1 MDSEIMVEALP
12 LLGMCNLCL
21 NEGAVKSMLIG
32 HKHNGKSEVY
42 AEMLLKCFTVD
53 VSNTII
59 NTIQTYSQQSYRRSD
74 LSDLWHKPVKKKQK
88 SNIFFKA
95 SSQF

>member
-1 MDSEIMVEALP
+1 MDTEIMVETLP

-42 AEMLLKCFTVD
+42 SEMLVKCFSID
-53 VSNTII
+53 VSILLK
-59 NTIQTYSQQSYRRSD
+59 SVFMKQQRN
-74 LSDLWHKPVKKKQK
+74 V
-88 SNIFFKA
+88 IA
-95 SSQF
+95 G